1 MSWLLSGKIGYALA
15 WCTSLLCSHLLFLMV
30 NSIVFAAVPNMDE
43 TIYFSYYIPIVS
55 NLIKL
60 ISVLVIYFLVF
71 KKLALAKAMPY
82 FYILATWGV
91 FAQVSSTKTAMN
103 EANLSEFVSAS
114 STVNLV
120 LCWVIVLLVLRY
132 SAKRQLHKQ
141 NDFIL

>member
-82 FYILATWGV
+82 FYIFSNSRTIPDI
-91 FAQVSSTKTAMN
+91 S
-103 EANLSEFVSAS
+103 
-114 STVNLV
+114 
-120 LCWVIVLLVLRY
+120 
-132 SAKRQLHKQ
+132 
-141 NDFIL
+141 